1 MNHSTSRRAAKAQ
14 PQVEATMLV
23 EGIDKKVI
31 KCNARKAFTLGFAT
45 VKQGET
51 FFLVR
56 SERRENRYYV
66 VHFSEARHCYQC
78 SCGCGTCEHEH
89 LKAVREYVMVKVVVP
104 ARGAEALPM
113 TTPATVAEVKARKNK
128 VAANQCEVEEAKQEI
143 LLEEKIAHQLSLLK
157 SAKMDSLRYK
167 AKCRGLD
174 IKSRKRI
181 DFINAIISS
190 IRLDLERVHGIA
202 A

>member
-14 PQVEATMLV
+14 PQVESTMLV
-23 EGIDKKVI
+23 EGITKKVI
-31 KCNARKAFTLGFAT
+31 KCKARETFTLGFAI

-78 SCGCGTCEHEH
+78 SCGAGTCEHEH
-89 LKAVREYVMVKVVVP
+89 LKAVREIVMNEVVIP
-104 ARGAEALPM
+104 AKGTDVQPM
-113 TTPATVAEVKARKNK
+113 TAPATVAEIKARKNK
-128 VAANQCEVEEAKQEI
+128 VSSAEVEEAKKEVIVEEEI
-143 LLEEKIAHQLSLLK
+143 ARRLKLLK
-157 SAKMDSLRYK
+157 SGKIDSLRWI
-167 AKCRGLD
+167 AKNRGLD
-174 IKSRKRI
+174 IKSRKKI

-190 IRLDLERVHGIA
+190 IRMELERAHGIA